1 MRPER
6 TLIKLSC
13 VLLMQLLAVSALSA
27 QPASDPEAG
36 ARAALDRFLIAFNSG
51 DNELVRQQL
60 HFPHV
65 THRAN
70 SIFVADQPADF
81 AIPYESNRGSGWA
94 RSRWDNFE
102 TYLVS
107 DEKVNLGVDFSRLN
121 AAGEVIARGYVFYIF
136 TKKEGRWAMQYRA
149 GNLGSGNLDEAEL
162 AQAQRDAFAA
172 VEYFFAAFN
181 ANDRFALSYV
191 NHVPQAAIVYEDNR
205 FILAES
211 MNSSLIETDFDGLRD
226 REDWLRSEYSDIV
239 VRGATPDRVIF
250 ELTFERIN
258 SAGEVYMRIPATWV
272 IARVDGRWGMQFR
285 SLMASTIPN

>member
-1 MRPER
+1 MRSGR
-6 TLIKLSC
+6 TLISLIC
-13 VLLMQLLAVSALSA
+13 LLVMQLLAVASLSA
-27 QPASDPEAG
+27 QSTSDPEVE
-36 ARAALDRFLIAFNSG
+36 ARAALDRFLVAFNSG
-51 DNELVRQQL
+51 DNEQVRQEL

-70 SIFVADQPADF
+70 SIFVADHPAEF
-81 AIPYESNRGSGWA
+81 SIPYESNRASGWA
-94 RSRWDNFE
+94 RSRWDNVV

-136 TKKEGRWAMQYRA
+136 TQKEGRWAMQYRA
-149 GNLGSGNLDEAEL
+149 GDLGQENYNEAEL
-162 AQAQRDAFAA
+162 ARAQRDAFAA
-172 VEYFFAAFN
+172 VEYFFGAFN

-205 FILAES
+205 FVFADT
-211 MNSSLIETDFDGLRD
+211 MNSPLIETDFDGLRE
-226 REDWLRSEYSDIV
+226 REDWSRSEYADIA

-258 SAGEVYMRIPATWV
+258 SAGDVYMRIPATWV
-272 IARVDGRWGMQFR
+272 IARIDGRWGMQFR
-285 SLMASTIPN
+285 SLMASTISN

>member
-1 MRPER
+1 MKSGR
-6 TLIKLSC
+6 TLIRWIG
-13 VLLMQLLAVSALSA
+13 VLVVQLLAIASLSA
-27 QPASDPEAG
+27 QPASGPEAE

-51 DNELVRQQL
+51 DNEQVRQQL

-70 SIFVADQPADF
+70 SISVAGHPADF
-81 AIPYESNRGSGWA
+81 SVAYESHRRSGWA
-94 RSRWDNFE
+94 RSRWDNVV

-136 TKKEGRWAMQYRA
+136 TSKEGRWAMQYRA
-149 GNLGSGNLDEAEL
+149 GSLGPESYEEAEL

-172 VEYFFAAFN
+172 VEYFFGAFN

-205 FILAES
+205 FVFADS
-211 MNSSLIETDFDGLRD
+211 MNSPLIETDFDGLRD
-226 REDWLRSEYSDIV
+226 REDWSRSEYSDIAI
-239 VRGATPDRVIF
+239 RGATPDRVIF
-250 ELTFERIN
+250 ELTFERLN

-285 SLMASTIPN
+285 SLMTSTISN